1 MRDAHRDW
9 QIAEAG
15 PHEPT
20 LGVGTACEA
29 RRLSV
34 RARATGR
41 LVGCKVR
48 AAAETG
54 LKGTTGREM
63 LVALLTASFAFRVAV
78 FGGSGFIGSRI
89 CQTLATAGC
98 EVVSISRAGQP
109 PAWAADNSWS
119 ARVEWLSADMLANS
133 LVVLPLG
140 KLDAAISCVGNS
152 RPSPIWQEFFG
163 LHWDP
168 RAMSYENGLVNERIV
183 RASRDAGA
191 TRFVYISLW
200 STSKFAFGGPPGLA
214 EYVEA
219 KLAAENAARRVYGGD
234 ESVAFICPHLV
245 YGGERF
251 ASLGSIM
258 AAVLA
263 SPVITAY
270 IESIKWCE
278 T

>member
-1 MRDAHRDW
+1 
-9 QIAEAG
+9 
-15 PHEPT
+15 
-20 LGVGTACEA
+20 
-29 RRLSV
+29 
-34 RARATGR
+34 
-41 LVGCKVR
+41 
-48 AAAETG
+48 
-54 LKGTTGREM
+54 M

-245 YGGERF
+245 YVRTLRQPRQHHGGR
-251 ASLGSIM
+251 SGLTSHHRIHRIYKM
-258 AAVLA
+258 VRNVILA
-263 SPVITAY
+263 Q
-270 IESIKWCE
+270 
-278 T
+278 